1 MIFLTRS
8 NRDTSIKNSFIVKG
22 TWENS
27 SNLTEPL
34 EIQIDLS
41 KRLSIRWNL
50 GGHLIIV
57 DEDILLDNL
66 LLEKEFDLRRVN
78 YGCQENRNSQNFL
91 WLTPKF
97 FVPIKTI
104 MGGYSDLGGKYRIQD
119 IYDMSISKKH
129 CKTSFGIKELG
140 LSSPIFYSENIVNI
154 FENYVFEGRS
164 FVPVDIH

>member
-27 SNLTEPL
+27 SSLIEPL
-34 EIQIDLS
+34 KIQIDLS

-50 GGHLIIV
+50 GGHIIIV

-66 LLEKEFDLRRVN
+66 LIEKEFDLRRVN
-78 YGCQENRNSQNFL
+78 YRRQENRNSQNFL

-97 FVPIKTI
+97 FVPINTI
-104 MGGYSDLGGKYRIQD
+104 MGGYCNVRGKYRIQD
-119 IYDMSISKKH
+119 IYDMSISKQH
-129 CKTSFGIKELG
+129 SGTSFGIKELG
-140 LSSPIFYSENIVNI
+140 LSSPIFYSEDIVNI

-164 FVPVDIH
+164 FVPVDSH